1 MMMGIV
7 LLAIWTIGAIIFF
20 IDPKNKASQWVSAAA
35 IVGGCG
41 FLAGTL
47 DEEIRPFLETLSF
60 YHPLVGEILTDAV
73 QFASFICQAGL
84 PYTFLMFAVYS
95 STVIPNRWRK
105 WIGWLGIIPL
115 VLTFIMTPF
124 IPKLSLNYQVMVF
137 WVAPYI
143 LAASSLLILQF
154 FLERDPIVRRDR
166 LLILILAVLP
176 MLFVMC
182 TIYIARIWG
191 YQEAWKYN
199 AVVIFLQFIFFL
211 AFSIKYGVM
220 GVKVRVEQ
228 DRMSST
234 LRALTSGA
242 SILNHTI
249 KNEIGK
255 IQLTIHRL
263 EGYAKKMENQEMLQ
277 DLQYLQHSSGHILDM
292 VQRIQGKMK
301 DVECKEEEV
310 SLSAVLEASIHSIL
324 PYAETYGINV
334 KNEWK
339 QKVLFRGD
347 SVHIQ
352 EVLINLLTNAVEAM
366 KKPGEIKVQCYTTKR
381 YVVVSVEDEGKG
393 IPKENIPL
401 IFEPFYS
408 TKKNQAA
415 NFGLG
420 LAYCFQVM
428 RKHQGLMEVKS
439 VVGQG
444 TTFFLYFPLK
454 HVISYMEGSE

>member
-1 MMMGIV
+1 MMGIV
-7 LLAIWTIGAIIFF
+7 LLAIWTIGALIYLA
-20 IDPKNKASQWVSAAA
+20 DPKNKASQWVSAVA
-35 IVGGCG
+35 IVGGFG

-47 DEEIRPFLETLSF
+47 DEEIRPYLETFSF
-60 YHPLVGEILTDAV
+60 YHPLMGDVLKHAV
-73 QFASFICQAGL
+73 QIASFICQAGL
-84 PYTFLMFAVYS
+84 PYTFLMFAIYS
-95 STVIPNRWRK
+95 STLIPNRWRK
-105 WIGWLGIIPL
+105 WIGWLGFIPL
-115 VLTFIMTPF
+115 AFTFYMTPL
-124 IPKLSLNYQVMVF
+124 IPKLSLNYQIMVF
-137 WVAPYI
+137 WVVPYI
-143 LAASSLLILQF
+143 LLSSSLLILQYF
-154 FLERDPIVRRDR
+154 QERDPIVRRGR
-166 LLILILAVLP
+166 LLILILVVLP
-176 MLFVMC
+176 LVFVMC

-199 AVVIFLQFIFFL
+199 IVLIFLQFIFFL

-255 IQLTIHRL
+255 IQLMTHRL
-263 EGYAKKMENQEMLQ
+263 EAYAKQMDHQGMLE
-277 DLQYLQHSSGHILDM
+277 DLQYLQHSSEHILDM

-301 DVECKEEEV
+301 DVECKEEAM
-310 SLSAVLEASIHSIL
+310 SLSTIIEESIRSIL
-324 PYAETYGINV
+324 PYSESYGIHV
-334 KNEWK
+334 QNEMNEK
-339 QKVLFRGD
+339 IMFRGD
-347 SVHIQ
+347 PIHLQ

-366 KKPGEIKVQCYTTKR
+366 KKPGKIKIHSYTTKR
-381 YVVVSVEDEGKG
+381 YVVISVEDEGKG

-408 TKKNQAA
+408 TKKNQAT

-439 VVGQG
+439 AVGQG

-454 HVISYMEGSE
+454 RVIYFEERSK

>member
-1 MMMGIV
+1 MMGIV
-7 LLAIWTIGAIIFF
+7 LLAIWTIGAIIYL

-35 IVGGCG
+35 IVGGFG

-47 DEEIRPFLETLSF
+47 DEEIRPNLETLSF
-60 YHPLVGEILTDAV
+60 YHPLMGEVLKYAV
-73 QFASFICQAGL
+73 QLASFICQAGL
-84 PYTFLMFAVYS
+84 PYTFFMFAVYS
-95 STVIPNRWRK
+95 STLIPNRWRT
-105 WIGWLGIIPL
+105 WVGWLGLIPL
-115 VLTFIMTPF
+115 VLTFFLTPL
-124 IPKLSLNYQVMVF
+124 IPRLSLNYEVMIF

-143 LAASSLLILQF
+143 LAASGLLMLQF
-154 FLERDPIVRRDR
+154 FLERDPIVRRER
-166 LLILILAVLP
+166 LLVLILAVLP
-176 MLFVMC
+176 MLFVMF

-199 AVVIFLQFIFFL
+199 IVVIFLQFIFFL
-211 AFSIKYGVM
+211 AFSFKYGVM

-255 IQLTIHRL
+255 IQLMTHRL
-263 EGYAKKMENQEMLQ
+263 EGYAKKLEHQEMLA
-277 DLQYLQHSSGHILDM
+277 DLRYLQHSSEHILDM

-301 DVECKEEEV
+301 DVECKDEVV
-310 SLSAVLEASIHSIL
+310 SLPTIIEESVRSIL
-324 PYAETYGINV
+324 PYGESYGIHV
-334 KNEWK
+334 QK
-339 QKVLFRGD
+339 QLAHRVRLRGD
-347 SVHIQ
+347 AVHLQ
-352 EVLINLLTNAVEAM
+352 EVFINLLTNAVEAM
-366 KKPGEIKVQCYTTKR
+366 QKPGKISIQCYTTKR
-381 YVVVSVEDEGKG
+381 YIVVSVDDEGKG
-393 IPKENIPL
+393 IPKDHLPL

-408 TKKNQAA
+408 TKKNQAT

-439 VVGQG
+439 IVGQG

-454 HVISYMEGSE
+454 RVVAFEEWSE